1 MTSPLQPPPGSWG
14 GAPAAPAMS
23 PATPAPA
30 ARRPSGL
37 VLLGV
42 VLVVAA
48 IVSTVALLLAASA
61 RYDRGV
67 RNLARAPIGCTTTLQ
82 FDEGGTFVLYVE
94 TVGRIGAL
102 EGDCP
107 NGSDEFRFEGVAV
120 PTVDLSLVDSSD
132 VVMTLEPDD
141 SKSYDADGSQGTSV
155 ATVDIDSAGE
165 YRLTVSSGETNFA
178 VAVGADPKAAAA
190 RLRLIGIVLG
200 VGLLVAGIV
209 LLVLGVRRR
218 PAPAMAMATTDA
230 APTPVVTDHDVWAP
244 APATPAAP
252 TQQMPM
258 PTTEPLP
265 GVPPPP
271 APPVP
276 GVPPPPAPPAPGVPP
291 PPAPLMPDVP
301 PAPPAPGGGGGSW
314 APPPPPR

>member
-67 RNLARAPIGCTTTLQ
+67 QNLARAPIGCTTTLQ

-94 TVGRIGAL
+94 TVGRIGVL

-107 NGSDEFRFEGVAV
+107 NGSDEYRFEGAGV

-132 VVMTLEPDD
+132 AVMTLEPDD
-141 SKSYDADGSQGTSV
+141 SKTYDADGSQGTSV
-155 ATVDIDSAGE
+155 ATVGIDSAGE
-165 YRLTVSSGETNFA
+165 YRLTVSSGESGFA
-178 VAVGADPKAAAA
+178 VAVGKDPKAGAGTM
-190 RLRLIGIVLG
+190 RLIGIILG

-209 LLVLGVRRR
+209 VLVLGLRRR
-218 PAPAMAMATTDA
+218 STPAMTTPVA
-230 APTPVVTDHDVWAP
+230 ASIPVVTNQNVWAP
-244 APATPAAP
+244 AAPGPATPAPAP
-252 TQQMPM
+252 PAPQAPPAPPQQMPM
-258 PTTEPLP
+258 PPTQPLP
-265 GVPPPP
+265 GVPPVPPVPGMPP

-276 GVPPPPAPPAPGVPP
+276 G
-291 PPAPLMPDVP
+291 
-301 PAPPAPGGGGGSW
+301 GGGAW
-314 APPPPPR
+314 APPPPPPPPQ